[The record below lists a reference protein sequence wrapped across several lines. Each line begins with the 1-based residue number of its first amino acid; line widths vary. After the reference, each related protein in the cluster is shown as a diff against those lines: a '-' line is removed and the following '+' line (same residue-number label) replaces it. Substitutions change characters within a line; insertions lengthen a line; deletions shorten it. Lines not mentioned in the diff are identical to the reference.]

1 MSIIIEPIITEKMT
15 EKAEKLNQF
24 GFIVD
29 KKTNKIEIKKAV
41 EKLYNVQVESV
52 NTMIYGGK
60 RKNRNTKSGLIKG
73 RTNSFKKAIVTLVDG
88 ETIDFYSNI

>member
-15 EKAEKLNQF
+15 DKAEKLNQF